1 MQDYRFKSHKRADSN
16 VWDMGSDLEL
26 CDARLVF
33 SLYYSINN
41 NNDYDWQEK
50 CLGDKAYTITCRLR
64 SAVRL
69 TNVL

>member
-50 CLGDKAYTITCRLR
+50 C
-64 SAVRL
+64 
-69 TNVL
+69 